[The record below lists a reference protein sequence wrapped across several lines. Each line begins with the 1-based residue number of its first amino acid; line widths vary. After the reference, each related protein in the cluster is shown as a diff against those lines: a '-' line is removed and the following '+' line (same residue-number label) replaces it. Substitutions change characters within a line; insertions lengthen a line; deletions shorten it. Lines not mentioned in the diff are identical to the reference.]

1 MMNIRKD
8 KFKMIKKK
16 IIPAIIVILII
27 GLLLAIYLMPHNETA
42 ENQSVNFSYDGA
54 EYTMTIT
61 DDNINIH
68 SKSQNGKLTKDN
80 IGDIAVSVRFS
91 DGSEINNLLLSD
103 CLVSGSE
110 DEKEFDCNY
119 LYGFEN
125 DDAVTVDSSDIS
137 YISFGGIKVKF
148 N

>member
-1 MMNIRKD
+1 
-8 KFKMIKKK
+8 
-16 IIPAIIVILII
+16 
-27 GLLLAIYLMPHNETA
+27 MPHNETA

-91 DGSEINNLLLSD
+91 DCSEINDLLLSD

-125 DDAVTVDSSDIS
+125 DDAVTVDSSEIS